1 MEHPD
6 LTPALTP
13 TVETLSVDTL
23 FGENNQEQDI
33 IGHVKHTSEWPHG
46 WKGVNSDGHQY
57 FPCKTGT
64 YAHMYITIYISYHI
78 ILWYIFYIMV
88 WYD

>member
-33 IGHVKHTSEWPHG
+33 IGHVKHTSE
-46 WKGVNSDGHQY
+46 
-57 FPCKTGT
+57 
-64 YAHMYITIYISYHI
+64 
-78 ILWYIFYIMV
+78 
-88 WYD
+88 